1 VIARRSPTAVD
12 AEPTIRKGTAH
23 ALASSAIRLRA
34 LDPQDADALLANQ
47 DDALAREISGGR
59 WDRAALDA
67 FLDRCSRW
75 SSDGPIREYA
85 AVDGMASDGDKHE
98 GRGSRLLGGGGLN
111 RLAPGV
117 QRGHAAMT
125 YWVLPAHRGKGLG
138 QEIASALVDC
148 ARGDQRITQL
158 VLFIAPHNDPSRAVA
173 RNIGAAPTGTPERHP
188 ADPDRVVDRWVLDLR

>member
-1 VIARRSPTAVD
+1 PPHEATESM
-12 AEPTIRKGTAH
+12 
-23 ALASSAIRLRA
+23 IRLRA
-34 LDPQDADALLANQ
+34 LDPQDADALLLGQ

-59 WDRAALDA
+59 WDRAALVA

-85 AVDGMASDGDKHE
+85 AVDGMASGGDEHQDGD
-98 GRGSRLLGGGGLN
+98 GVGGGRLLGGGGLN

-148 ARGDQRITQL
+148 ARGDQRISQL

-188 ADPDRVVDRWVLDLR
+188 ADPARVVDRWVLDLR

>member
-1 VIARRSPTAVD
+1 M
-12 AEPTIRKGTAH
+12 
-23 ALASSAIRLRA
+23 IRLRA
-34 LDPQDADALLANQ
+34 LDPQDADALLLGQ

-59 WDRAALDA
+59 WDRAALVA

-85 AVDGMASDGDKHE
+85 AVDGMAS
-98 GRGSRLLGGGGLN
+98 GGGLN

-117 QRGHAAMT
+117 ERGHAAMT

-148 ARGDQRITQL
+148 ARGDQRISQL

-188 ADPDRVVDRWVLDLR
+188 ADPARVVDRWVLDLR